1 MRILPWLALI
11 LLTGCATLEE
21 TGINEYAYE
30 EIDGVLTETTSPE
43 IERHP
48 KFSDE
53 MKKTYE
59 LLGTTGGGSGWAID
73 SRHIVTAK
81 HVVKDNLLLA
91 IRNCENELFFFESI
105 TLSPDADLA
114 LITMMDDVIPF
125 PVATEIPNPDDVLVA
140 FGWPALVHVAKSH
153 GWFFGWASPDFMAV
167 DMTIISGF
175 SGGPVLNAAGEVVG
189 MVTATSDNTIGRS
202 VGFVL
207 SIDVI
212 LENLNELGYIN
223 TSTEGS
229 PPS

>member
-1 MRILPWLALI
+1 MRIFPWLALI
-11 LLTGCATLEE
+11 LLTGCTTFEE
-21 TGINEYAYE
+21 MDINEYAYE

-59 LLGTTGGGSGWAID
+59 LLGITGGGSGWAID

-125 PVATEIPNPDDVLVA
+125 PVATEIPNPYDVLVS
-140 FGWPALVHVAKSH
+140 FCCPALVHVAKSH
-153 GWFFGWASPDFMAV
+153 GWMF
-167 DMTIISGF
+167 
-175 SGGPVLNAAGEVVG
+175 
-189 MVTATSDNTIGRS
+189 
-202 VGFVL
+202 
-207 SIDVI
+207 
-212 LENLNELGYIN
+212 
-223 TSTEGS
+223 
-229 PPS
+229 